1 MEQAIKKYLGFINE
15 IDTRIADKK
24 AELESYKKAIE
35 EIKTDNKAV
44 VKGSILG
51 LNVSKKVNFDDIPGL
66 AQKVTIADYQ
76 IEALEEMKFGQ
87 EVQDL
92 AKDVIVETRRK
103 AKRIIEEREAKEK
116 ELELLN
122 NKVIDLRNEIIRLE
136 RAPGYV
142 LSDSAMILS
151 GLASKLFG
159 KEKVEAYIDRG
170 RSSLI
175 LDLFEE

>member
-122 NKVIDLRNEIIRLE
+122 NKVIDLRNEIISLE